1 MKSPDP
7 SDDDLTDL
15 LSEIRLLFPG
25 TQILVA
31 FLVILPFNS
40 GYTRVSSLDNA
51 VYVVTFVCAMIS
63 LLLFIAPAAQHR
75 LMRPL
80 RDRAAFKRSVNRQVI
95 IGLIP
100 LSLAITLVTFFVIS
114 NVVSNLAAGIWP
126 ALWGWPSRYCGGL
139 FRCGTGAWRDLVAN
153 GCTGW
158 HDLVPSVAAI

>member
-1 MKSPDP
+1 MKSPDR

-31 FLVILPFNS
+31 FLIILPFNS

-51 VYVVTFVCAMIS
+51 VYVVMFVCAMIS
-63 LLLFIAPAAQHR
+63 LLMFIAPAAQHR

-100 LSLAITLVTFFVIS
+100 LSLAITLATFFVIS
-114 NVVSNLAAGIWP
+114 NVVSNLAAGIVAGIVGLAI
-126 ALWGWPSRYCGGL
+126 ALLWWIIPLRN
-139 FRCGTGAWRDLVAN
+139 RRVAR
-153 GCTGW
+153 
-158 HDLVPSVAAI
+158 SSS

>member
-31 FLVILPFNS
+31 FLIILPFNS

-51 VYVVTFVCAMIS
+51 VYVVMFLCAMIS
-63 LLLFIAPAAQHR
+63 LLMFVAPAAQHR

-80 RDRAAFKRSVNRQVI
+80 RDPAAFKRTVNRQVI

-100 LSLAITLVTFFVIS
+100 LSLAITLATFFVIS
-114 NVVSNLAAGIWP
+114 NVVSNLAAGIVAGIVGLAI
-126 ALWGWPSRYCGGL
+126 ALLWWIIPLRN
-139 FRCGTGAWRDLVAN
+139 RR
-153 GCTGW
+153 
-158 HDLVPSVAAI
+158 AARSSS

>member
-31 FLVILPFNS
+31 FLIILPFNG
-40 GYTRVSSLDNA
+40 GYTRVSTLDNI
-51 VYVVTFVCAMIS
+51 VYVLTFVCAMIS
-63 LLLFIAPAAQHR
+63 LLVFIAPAAQHR

-80 RDRAAFKRSVNRQVI
+80 RDRAAFKRSVNRQVV

-100 LSLAITLVTFFVIS
+100 LSVAITLATFFVIS
-114 NVVSNLAAGIWP
+114 DVVNDWP
-126 ALWGWPSRYCGGL
+126 RAL
-139 FRCGTGAWRDLVAN
+139 
-153 GCTGW
+153 
-158 HDLVPSVAAI
+158 